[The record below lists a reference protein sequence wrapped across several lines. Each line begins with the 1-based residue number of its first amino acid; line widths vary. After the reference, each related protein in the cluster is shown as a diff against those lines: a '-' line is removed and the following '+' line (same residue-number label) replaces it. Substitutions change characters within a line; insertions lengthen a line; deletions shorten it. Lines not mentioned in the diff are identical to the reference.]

1 MDARQLADGDVC
13 GGDRY
18 RAARLAALV
27 RDYRR
32 AAGLTQGQL
41 AESAEVSLAA
51 IRDLEQ
57 GRTRRPRPGPLARIT
72 AALGLGPAQAG
83 ELAGLEREGSR
94 AAAGTGAAGTSAAGT
109 SAAGA
114 GQPGTAGGL
123 RLQIL
128 GPLAAWRDGARL
140 ALGGPRQQA
149 VLGLLALTPGSLVHR
164 SAIIDALWPAGPP
177 ATAVSAVQSHISRL
191 RGLLAGRLARDS
203 DGLPDHGRPPP
214 DDGGGLL
221 VSVGA
226 SYSLRAGPGE
236 LDLLDFGQL
245 AEDARAARQA
255 GHAVGACSLYERALG
270 LWRGEPLAGVD
281 LLAGHPGRAALAAQR
296 ADMAIEF
303 AQVASAAGWHERVLA
318 PLRAL

>member
-1 MDARQLADGDVC
+1 MTAWSPGTVAASSGGGEFCCDRGLAGLLSDVMDARQLGDGEVC

-18 RAARLAALV
+18 RTAQLAALV
-27 RDYRR
+27 RDHRR

-41 AESAEVSLAA
+41 ASLSGVSRAA

-57 GRTRRPRPGPLARIT
+57 GRTHRPRPGSLARLA
-72 AALGLGPAQAG
+72 AALGLDATQAD
-83 ELAGLEREGSR
+83 ELAMLAREGGR
-94 AAAGTGAAGTSAAGT
+94 P
-109 SAAGA
+109 AAGA
-114 GQPGTAGGL
+114 GRAGAGEPGTGTGL
-123 RLQIL
+123 RLLIL

-140 ALGGPRQQA
+140 PLGGPRQQA
-149 VLGLLALTPGSLVHR
+149 VLGLLALEAGSLVHR

-203 DGLPDHGRPPP
+203 DGLPDHGRPPT

-221 VSVGA
+221 VSAGA

-245 AEDARAARQA
+245 ADEARAARRA
-255 GHAVGACSLYERALG
+255 GNAVAACGLYERALG
-270 LWRGEPLAGVD
+270 VWRGEPLAGVD
-281 LLAGHPGRAALAAQR
+281 LLAGHPALAALA
-296 ADMAIEF
+296 
-303 AQVASAAGWHERVLA
+303 
-318 PLRAL
+318 